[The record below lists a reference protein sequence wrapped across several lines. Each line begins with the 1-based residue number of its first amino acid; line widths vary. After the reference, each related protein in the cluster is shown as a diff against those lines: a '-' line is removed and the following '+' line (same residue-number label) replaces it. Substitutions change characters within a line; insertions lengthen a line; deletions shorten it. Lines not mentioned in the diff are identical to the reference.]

1 MYIRVILLLIV
12 TRIEEGTETSV
23 ANTKGIRTR
32 VWPDTSRSTYRDRGN
47 CEEKKR
53 ARISIDFL
61 PREINYRL
69 IYNDICDRSNEQMVG
84 FEALWP
90 CWGDSCKGN
99 AKRSRHTVLRAS
111 NVILIEEFEFQMLST
126 GPVSTDLR
134 YIWWMKFQETR
145 NAALLRP
152 FLPLAY
158 RSPFLTAGHLVT
170 ALT

>member
-84 FEALWP
+84 FEAL
-90 CWGDSCKGN
+90 
-99 AKRSRHTVLRAS
+99 
-111 NVILIEEFEFQMLST
+111 
-126 GPVSTDLR
+126 
-134 YIWWMKFQETR
+134 
-145 NAALLRP
+145 
-152 FLPLAY
+152 
-158 RSPFLTAGHLVT
+158 
-170 ALT
+170 